1 MLPSKQALAAALR
14 ALFGLGRAQRRG
26 PLYREEPTSF
36 ENLRCKRHAGYSTT
50 LVGAIRNAV
59 EPTSSVIE
67 RRAATFPLSF
77 QQFRHANMLQSPASR
92 SVMRG

>member
-1 MLPSKQALAAALR
+1 MLPGKQALAAALR

-36 ENLRCKRHAGYSTT
+36 ENLRSKRHAGYSTT
-50 LVGAIRNAV
+50 LVGAVRNAV

-67 RRAATFPLSF
+67 RRAATFPLYPFSNF
-77 QQFRHANMLQSPASR
+77 VMQICYNLQPADP
-92 SVMRG
+92 